1 MPNNFDLVSKHVTLL
16 DEQFRLESKT
26 NVLESGS
33 EIVRMGAKANEFLIP
48 KYDLDGLADY
58 SRTDG
63 YADGSANLE
72 WESKKPNY
80 DRGRTFSVDAMDNDE
95 TIDQAFGLLAS
106 QFMKHK
112 VVPEMDAMRFATY
125 AGTTG
130 INSISET
137 FADANAICKSLMN
150 ANSIMDE
157 AEIGSESRYLFI
169 TPTLHNM
176 VKALDSY
183 KSRSMLEGYAQIIDV
198 PQARFYTA
206 IDLLDGKTTGE
217 TLGGYK
223 KSASGKNINYM
234 IIYNPAVL
242 QFTKHIVSKVISP
255 AENQTMD
262 AWKFFYRAYGLTDVF
277 DNKVKG
283 IYCSYGAA

>member
-95 TIDQAFGLLAS
+95 TIDMAFGLLAS
-106 QFMKHK
+106 QVMKHK
-112 VVPEMDAMRFATY
+112 IVPEMDAMRFATY

-137 FADANAICKSLMN
+137 FSDANAICKSLMN

-198 PQARFYTA
+198 PQVRFYTA
-206 IDLLDGKTTGE
+206 IDLLDGKTKGE
-217 TLGGYK
+217 EIGGYK
-223 KSASGKNINYM
+223 KSANGKNINYM
-234 IIYNPAVL
+234 IIYKPSVL

>member
-58 SRTDG
+58 SRTEG

-95 TIDQAFGLLAS
+95 TIDMAFGLLAS
-106 QFMKHK
+106 QVMKHK
-112 VVPEMDAMRFATY
+112 IVPEMDAMRFATY

-130 INSISET
+130 INSISEA
-137 FADANAICKSLMN
+137 FSDANAICKSLMN

-198 PQARFYTA
+198 PQVRFYTA
-206 IDLLDGKTTGE
+206 IDLLDGKTKGE
-217 TLGGYK
+217 EIGGYK

-234 IIYNPAVL
+234 IIYKPAVL
-242 QFTKHIVSKVISP
+242 QFTKHVVSKVISP

>member
-95 TIDQAFGLLAS
+95 TIDMAFGLLAS
-106 QFMKHK
+106 QVMKHK
-112 VVPEMDAMRFATY
+112 IVPEMDAMRFATY

-130 INSISET
+130 INSISEA
-137 FADANAICKSLMN
+137 FSDANAICKSLMN

-198 PQARFYTA
+198 PQVRFYTA
-206 IDLLDGKTTGE
+206 IDLLDGKTKGE
-217 TLGGYK
+217 EIGGYK

-234 IIYNPAVL
+234 IIYKPSVL

>member
-16 DEQFRLESKT
+16 DEQYRLEAKT
-26 NVLESGS
+26 NVLESGA
-33 EIVRMGAKANEFLIP
+33 EIVRMGAKANEVLIP
-48 KYDLDGLADY
+48 KYDLEGLGDY

-63 YADGSANLE
+63 YADGSTNIE
-72 WESKKPNY
+72 WESKKFNY
-80 DRGRTFSVDAMDNDE
+80 DRGRTFSVDSMDNDE
-95 TIDQAFGLLAS
+95 TIDMAFGLLAS

-130 INSISET
+130 INSKSET
-137 FADANAICKSLMN
+137 FADANEICKSLMN
-150 ANSIMDE
+150 ANSVMDE

-169 TPTLHNM
+169 TPTLHNA

-183 KSRSMLEGYAQIIDV
+183 KSRSMLEGYTQIIDV
-198 PQARFYTA
+198 PQVRFYTS

-217 TLGGYK
+217 TIGGYK

-234 IIYNPAVL
+234 IIYKPAVL

-277 DNKVKG
+277 ENKVKG

>member
-234 IIYNPAVL
+234 IIYKPAVL

>member
-1 MPNNFDLVSKHVTLL
+1 MPNNFELVSKHVTLL
-16 DEQFRLESKT
+16 DEQYRLESKT
-26 NVLESGS
+26 NVLESGP
-33 EIVRMGAKANEFLIP
+33 EIVRMGAQANEFLIP

-58 SRTDG
+58 SRTEG
-63 YADGSANLE
+63 YAEGSANIE

-95 TIDQAFGLLAS
+95 TIDMAFGLLAS
-106 QFMKHK
+106 QVMKHK

-137 FADANAICKSLMN
+137 FTDANAICNSLMN
-150 ANSIMDE
+150 ANSVMDE

-183 KSRSMLEGYAQIIDV
+183 KSRSMLEGYSQIIDV
-198 PQARFYTA
+198 PQVRFYTA
-206 IDLLDGKTTGE
+206 IDLLDGKTKGE
-217 TLGGYK
+217 EIGGYK
-223 KSASGKNINYM
+223 KAASGKNINYM
-234 IIYNPAVL
+234 IIYKPAVL
-242 QFTKHIVSKVISP
+242 QFTKHVVSKVISP

-283 IYCSYGAA
+283 IYCSYDAV

>member
-95 TIDQAFGLLAS
+95 TIDMAFGLLAS
-106 QFMKHK
+106 QVMKHK
-112 VVPEMDAMRFATY
+112 IVPEMDAMRFATY

-137 FADANAICKSLMN
+137 FSDANAICKSLMN

-198 PQARFYTA
+198 PQVRFYTA
-206 IDLLDGKTTGE
+206 IDLLDGKTKGE
-217 TLGGYK
+217 EIGGYK

-234 IIYNPAVL
+234 IIYKPSVL